1 MHKTAAAAL
10 ALVLLSAFATP
21 ALHAQ
26 PLQGRSLLDPAIT
39 VLAGD
44 GAHQDGSSRLND
56 AGQSPIGVIFPRNV
70 GPASSVSGFPETD
83 MGSAYSGLSEVA
95 GAPTAS
101 GTGGGH

>member
-1 MHKTAAAAL
+1 MYKAPVAAL
-10 ALVLLSAFATP
+10 AHVLLSAVATP

-44 GAHQDGSSRLND
+44 RSHQDGSSQINA
-56 AGQSPIGVIFPRNV
+56 AGQPGIAVMFPRDV
-70 GPASSVSGFPETD
+70 GPTSSVSGFPESD
-83 MGSAYSGLSEVA
+83 MGSAYSGLGEVA
-95 GAPTAS
+95 GAPTAN